1 MAALETDI
9 RTKNRVEAENT
20 KKEFKEIQE
29 NAEEIRDMFRDRLS
43 RELNFHHLIVHQY
56 RHNIN
61 CKLSGAVY
69 AVTEI
74 EDAIPLIHGPN
85 GCAFHHRLTP
95 HRMHAPIQ
103 DMPCTGIDEYD
114 VIYGGE
120 GKLHKTII
128 ETYQKYHPEL
138 IAILQTCVSGIIGDD
153 IQGVIQEV
161 DVPCAVIHVPSE
173 GFAMDRWSSD
183 MLVRDYAKPLKEGDK
198 NTVKSS
204 APALEAK
211 ARGCGFMAV
220 MDSLVD
226 QIMEKQDIE
235 ENLVNLETSDG
246 FKRDLEELTRLFEM
260 IGVRINT
267 TFLCCS
273 VDAIKRA
280 PAAELNIA
288 GWRGVRWAER
298 MKNKFGTEY
307 IRGSF
312 SYSGYSTLEGAEKFL
327 FDIASKLD
335 LEGEAEEVIR
345 KEKSRTLQELDKYAK
360 LFKGYEFALFPF
372 GFFFNP
378 YSVKTYVTDLKIP
391 LKYVC
396 IDTRRMNL
404 PAMTIS
410 GDTTRNMIRN
420 MESVL
425 EELDVGAELELVVNP
440 ELSTIAKKVDFI
452 LGDRN
457 RISNY
462 WNDDVR
468 IIDIPISLFYRIGFK
483 CLVELAAYLTR
494 EMKKQRYQRKRK
506 TIVSKFNYDETYYPI
521 LADNSMCLASREMWS
536 AMWSL
541 RSS

>member
-1 MAALETDI
+1 
-9 RTKNRVEAENT
+9 V
-20 KKEFKEIQE
+20 EFKEMQQ
-29 NAEEIRDMFRDRLS
+29 NAKEIRDMFRDRLS
-43 RELNFHHLIVHQY
+43 RVLNFHHLIVHQY

-61 CKLSGAVY
+61 CKVSGAVY

-74 EDAIPLIHGPN
+74 EGAIPLIHGPT

-95 HRMHAPIQ
+95 HRMHAPVQ
-103 DMPCTGIDEYD
+103 DMPSTDIDEYD

-120 GKLHKTII
+120 GKLHKRII
-128 ETYQKYHPEL
+128 ETYQSYHPEL
-138 IAILQTCVSGIIGDD
+138 IAILHTCVSGIIGDD

-183 MLVRDYAKPLKEGDK
+183 MLVRDYAKPEKEKDSA
-198 NTVKSS
+198 KSP
-204 APALEAK
+204 APAVEAK

-226 QIMEKQDIE
+226 QLMEKQDIE
-235 ENLVNLETSDG
+235 ENSVNLETSDG
-246 FKRDLEELTRLFEM
+246 FRRGLEEITRLFEM

-267 TFLCCS
+267 AFLCCT

-280 PAAELNIA
+280 PAAELNIV

-298 MKNKFGTEY
+298 MKNKFGTDY
-307 IRGSF
+307 LRGSF
-312 SYSGYSTLEGAEKFL
+312 SYSGYSTFDGTEKFL
-327 FDIASKLD
+327 LD
-335 LEGEAEEVIR
+335 VAKKFNLEGEAEEVIR
-345 KEKSRTLQELDKYAK
+345 EEKSHALQELDKYAK
-360 LFKGYEFALFPF
+360 LFKNYDFALFPF

-378 YSVKTYVTDLKIP
+378 YSVKTYVRDLKIP

-410 GDTTRNMIRN
+410 DETTRNMIRN
-420 MESVL
+420 METML
-425 EELDVGAELELVVNP
+425 EELDVGAELVVNP
-440 ELSTIAKKVDFI
+440 ELSTIAKKVDYI

-457 RISNY
+457 RVSNY
-462 WNDDVR
+462 WNDEVH
-468 IIDIPISLFYRIGFK
+468 IIDTAISFSYRIGFNG
-483 CLVELAAYLTR
+483 LVELAAYLTR
-494 EMKKQRYQRKRK
+494 EMKKPRNHKKRK
-506 TIVSKFNYDETYYPI
+506 TIISRFNYDEAYYPM
-521 LADNSMCLASREMWS
+521 LADNSLCRASREMWS

-541 RSS
+541 RSG

>member
-1 MAALETDI
+1 MAALEAEI
-9 RTKNRVEAENT
+9 RTKIEVEEY
-20 KKEFKEIQE
+20 KKVEFKEIKE
-29 NAEEIRDMFRDRLS
+29 NAKQIRDMFRDRLS
-43 RELNFHHLIVHQY
+43 RELNFHFLIVHQY
-56 RHNIN
+56 RHNVN
-61 CKLSGAVY
+61 CKLSGAAY

-74 EDAIPLIHGPN
+74 KDAIPLIHGPT

-103 DMPCTGIDEYD
+103 DMPSTDIDEYD

-120 GKLHKTII
+120 GKLHKKII
-128 ETYQKYHPEL
+128 ETYQRYHPKL

-183 MLVRDYAKPLKEGDK
+183 MLVRDYAKIGKEKD
-198 NTVKSS
+198 TVKSP
-204 APALEAK
+204 APAIEAK

-226 QIMEKQDIE
+226 QIMEYQDIE
-235 ENLVNLETSDG
+235 ENSVNLETSDG

-260 IGVRINT
+260 IGVKINT
-267 TFLCCS
+267 TFLCCT

-298 MKNKFGTEY
+298 MKHKFGTDY
-307 IRGSF
+307 LRGSF
-312 SYSGYSTLEGAEKFL
+312 SYSGYSTLEGTEKFL

-345 KEKSRTLQELDKYAK
+345 KEKSRTLRELDKYAK
-360 LFKGYEFALFPF
+360 IFKNYDFALFPF

-378 YSVKTYVTDLKIP
+378 YSVKTYVCDLKIP
-391 LKYVC
+391 LKYLC
-396 IDTRRMNL
+396 IDTRRMSL

-410 GDTTRNMIRN
+410 EDTTRNMIRN
-420 MESVL
+420 MESML
-425 EELDVGAELELVVNP
+425 DELDIGAELELIVNP
-440 ELSTIAKKVDFI
+440 ELSTIAKKVDYI

-457 RISNY
+457 RIQNY
-462 WNDDVR
+462 WNDDMH
-468 IIDIPISLFYRIGFK
+468 IIDTPTSLFYRIGFK
-483 CLVELAAYLTR
+483 GLVELAAYLTH
-494 EMKKQRYQRKRK
+494 EMKKPHSHRKRK
-506 TIVSKFNYDETYYPI
+506 TIISRFSYDEAYYPM
-521 LADNSMCLASREMWS
+521 LADNSLCLASREMWS
-536 AMWSL
+536 AMWNL
-541 RSS
+541 RSG